1 MGLIKHGQRP
11 RRPERMNPPKMSRK
25 VNPKTASSL
34 IRRTSKLRPRL
45 AIVLGSGFSSMVDT
59 LKNKLTIPYA
69 KLTGFPKSGV
79 DGHSGEA
86 AIGKIDDTP
95 VIILSGRAHYYEG
108 HSLEAVTFP
117 IRVLA
122 EYGIETLLLTN
133 AAGAIN
139 QKFKPGNFMLFK
151 DHINFI
157 GDNPL
162 RGCTSTGLERFID
175 LSSTY
180 DSTLIKQLMAAA
192 QKTKTKL
199 HRGVYCAVSGP
210 SYVTPAEIRAFAKL
224 GVDAVGMSTVPEAI
238 VARQCGMKVAAL
250 SCITNAAAG
259 ISKSPLTHEEVL
271 KIGRRASRNATQ
283 LITEFAR
290 NHA

>member
-1 MGLIKHGQRP
+1 MGSIKHGQHP
-11 RRPERMNPPKMSRK
+11 RCPERMNPPKVSRK
-25 VNPKTASSL
+25 VNPKTAATL
-34 IRRTSKLRPRL
+34 IRRTSKLRPPL
-45 AIVLGSGFSSMVDT
+45 AIVLGSGFSSVVDT
-59 LKNKLTIPYA
+59 LKTKLTIPYA

-79 DGHSGEA
+79 GGHAGEA
-86 AIGKIDDTP
+86 AIGKIEETP

-108 HSLEAVTFP
+108 HTLEAVTFP

-139 QKFKPGNFMLFK
+139 QKFKPGDFMLFD
-151 DHINFI
+151 DHINLI
-157 GDNPL
+157 GENPL
-162 RGCTSTGLERFID
+162 RGKTTSGCERFID
-175 LSSTY
+175 LSKTY
-180 DSTLIKQLMAAA
+180 DSSLANQLVVAAR
-192 QKTKTKL
+192 KTKTKL

-210 SYVTPAEIRAFAKL
+210 SYETPAEIRAFAKL
-224 GVDAVGMSTVPEAI
+224 GADAIGMSTVPEAI
-238 VARQCGMKVAAL
+238 VARQCGLRVAAL

-271 KIGRRASRNATQ
+271 ETGLRASEKAAR
-283 LITEFAR
+283 LITKFVR

>member
-1 MGLIKHGQRP
+1 M
-11 RRPERMNPPKMSRK
+11 
-25 VNPKTASSL
+25 
-34 IRRTSKLRPRL
+34 
-45 AIVLGSGFSSMVDT
+45 LGSGFSSLVNA
-59 LKNKLTIPYA
+59 LENRLTIPYR
-69 KLTGFPKSGV
+69 KLNGFPKLGV
-79 DGHSGEA
+79 GGHAGEA
-86 AIGKIDDTP
+86 AIGKIAGIP

-108 HSLEAVTFP
+108 HSLEAITFP

-139 QKFKPGNFMLFK
+139 KNFKPGNFMLFK

-162 RGCTSTGLERFID
+162 RGCIPNGRERFID

-180 DSTLIKQLMAAA
+180 DSTLIEQLMAAA

-199 HRGVYCAVSGP
+199 HQGVYCAVSGP
-210 SYVTPAEIRAFAKL
+210 SYETPSEIRAFAKL
-224 GVDAVGMSTVPEAI
+224 GVDAIGMSTVPEAI

-271 KIGRRASRNATQ
+271 QIGRRASRNATK

-290 NHA
+290 SHA

>member
-1 MGLIKHGQRP
+1 
-11 RRPERMNPPKMSRK
+11 
-25 VNPKTASSL
+25 
-34 IRRTSKLRPRL
+34 
-45 AIVLGSGFSSMVDT
+45 MVDT
-59 LKNKLTIPYA
+59 LKNKLTIPYTQ
-69 KLTGFPKSGV
+69 LSGFPKSDV
-79 DGHSGEA
+79 AGHPGEA
-86 AIGKIDDTP
+86 AIGKIDDTS
-95 VIILSGRAHYYEG
+95 VIILCGRAHYYEG

-122 EYGIETLLLTN
+122 EYGIEALLLTN

-139 QKFKPGNFMLFK
+139 QKFKPGDFMLFK

-162 RGCTSTGLERFID
+162 RGCISTGLERFID

-210 SYVTPAEIRAFAKL
+210 SYETPAEIRAFANL
-224 GVDAVGMSTVPEAI
+224 GVDAIGMSTVPEAI

-271 KIGRRASRNATQ
+271 DIGRRASRKATQ

-290 NHA
+290 NYA

>member
-1 MGLIKHGQRP
+1 MGLIKHGQHP
-11 RRPERMNPPKMSRK
+11 RRPERMNPPKMSCK

-45 AIVLGSGFSSMVDT
+45 AIVLGSGFSNIVDT
-59 LKNKLTIPYA
+59 LKNKLTIPYV
-69 KLTGFPKSGV
+69 KLAGFPKSGV
-79 DGHSGEA
+79 GGHVGEV
-86 AIGKIDDTP
+86 AIGKIVDSP

-122 EYGIETLLLTN
+122 EYGIEALLLTN

-162 RGCTSTGLERFID
+162 RGRIPTGLERFID

-180 DSTLIKQLMAAA
+180 DSTLIEQLMTAA

-199 HRGVYCAVSGP
+199 HQGVYCAVSGP
-210 SYVTPAEIRAFAKL
+210 SYETPAETRAFAKL
-224 GVDAVGMSTVPEAI
+224 GVDAIGMSTVPEAI

-271 KIGRRASRNATQ
+271 QIGRCASRNATK